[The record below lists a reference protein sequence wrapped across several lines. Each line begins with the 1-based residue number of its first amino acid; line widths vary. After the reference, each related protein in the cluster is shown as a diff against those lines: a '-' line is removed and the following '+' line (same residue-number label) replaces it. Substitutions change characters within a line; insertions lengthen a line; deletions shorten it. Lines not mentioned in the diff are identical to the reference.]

1 MEGLRFNLTVVKIKR
16 KQLEIKMNLNQKL
29 IKPKIGLLELGKS
42 LGNISAACKTM
53 GYSRDSYYR
62 FQELYETGG
71 EEALF
76 EISRKK
82 PILANRVDPAVEKA
96 VLDMAIEY
104 PAYGQLRVSN
114 ELKKLGMLVSPG
126 GVRSIWLRNDLN
138 NIKKRLIALE
148 AKMAQDG
155 ILLTEA
161 QLQVLEKRKAT
172 KEAHG
177 EIETEHPGYLGSQD
191 TYYVGYFKGV
201 GKVYS
206 QVYIDTYSRVAGAKL
221 YEDKTA
227 LTAADILND
236 RILPWY
242 EEEGI
247 PILRILTDRGTE
259 YKGKIEHHAYELFL
273 SIAGIEHTTTKAY
286 SPQTNGICERFNKT
300 MKQEFFEV
308 AMRKKIYNSVDELQ
322 QDLDTCLN
330 YYNHERPHSGKYCY
344 GKTPIQTF
352 IDSKKLALEKNNEI
366 LYLEHLSDSDNS
378 TYNQIG

>member
-1 MEGLRFNLTVVKIKR
+1 LKFNLTVVKIKR

-114 ELKKLGMLVSPG
+114 ELKKVGILVSPG

-138 NIKKRLIALE
+138 NIKKRLSALE

-191 TYYVGYFKGV
+191 TYYVGYFKGI

-206 QVYIDTYSRVAGAKL
+206 QVYIDTYSRVAEAKL
-221 YEDKTA
+221 YEDKTS

-236 RILPWY
+236 RVLPWY

-322 QDLDTCLN
+322 QDLDTWLH
-330 YYNHERPHSGKYCY
+330 YYNHERPHSGKFCY

-378 TYNQIG
+378 AHNQMV

>member
-1 MEGLRFNLTVVKIKR
+1 LKFNLTVVKIKR

-71 EEALF
+71 EQALF

-114 ELKKLGMLVSPG
+114 ELKKVGILVSPG

-138 NIKKRLIALE
+138 NIKKRLSALE

-191 TYYVGYFKGV
+191 TYYVGYFKGI

-206 QVYIDTYSRVAGAKL
+206 QVYIDTYSRVADAKL
-221 YEDKTA
+221 YEDKTS

-236 RILPWY
+236 RVLPWY

-322 QDLDTCLN
+322 QDLDTWLH
-330 YYNHERPHSGKYCY
+330 YYNYERPHSGKFCY

-378 TYNQIG
+378 AHNQMV

>member
-1 MEGLRFNLTVVKIKR
+1 M
-16 KQLEIKMNLNQKL
+16 EIKYMNLNQKI
-29 IKPKIGLLELGKS
+29 IKPKIGLLELAKS

-62 FQELYETGG
+62 FQELYENGG
-71 EEALF
+71 EEALLDMT
-76 EISRKK
+76 RKK
-82 PILANRVDPAVEKA
+82 PIIANRVDPKVEQA

-114 ELKKLGMLVSPG
+114 ELKKEGIMVSPG

-138 NIKKRLIALE
+138 NMKKRLKALE

-155 ILLTEA
+155 IILTEA
-161 QLQVLEKRKAT
+161 QLQALEKRKNM
-172 KEAHG
+172 KEANG
-177 EIETEHPGYLGSQD
+177 EIDTQHPGYLGSQD

-201 GKVYS
+201 GKVYA
-206 QVYIDTYSRVAGAKL
+206 QVYIDTYTRVANAKL

-227 LTAADILND
+227 LTSADMLND

-242 EEEGI
+242 EEQGI

-259 YKGKIEHHAYELFL
+259 YKGKIENHAYQLFL
-273 SIAGIEHTTTKAY
+273 SIAGIEHSTTKAY

-308 AMRKKIYNSVDELQ
+308 AMRKKIYLSLGELQ
-322 QDLDTCLN
+322 QDLDTWLD
-330 YYNHERPHSGKYCY
+330 YYNHERPHSGKFCY
-344 GKTPIQTF
+344 GKTPMQTF
-352 IDSKKLALEKNNEI
+352 RDSKKLALEKNNEI
-366 LYLEHLSDSDNS
+366 LYLEYRSESQNLTDNH
-378 TYNQIG
+378 I

>member
-1 MEGLRFNLTVVKIKR
+1 LKFNLTVVKIKR

-96 VLDMAIEY
+96 VLDIAIEY

-114 ELKKLGMLVSPG
+114 ELKKIGILVSPG

-138 NIKKRLIALE
+138 NIKKRLSALE

-206 QVYIDTYSRVAGAKL
+206 QVYIDTYSRVADAKL

-236 RILPWY
+236 RVLPWY

-247 PILRILTDRGTE
+247 PILRVLTDRGTE

-322 QDLDTCLN
+322 QDLDTWLH
-330 YYNHERPHSGKYCY
+330 YYNHERPHSGKFCY

>member
-1 MEGLRFNLTVVKIKR
+1 LKFNLTVVKIKR

-114 ELKKLGMLVSPG
+114 ELKKVGTLVSPG

-138 NIKKRLIALE
+138 NIKKRLSALE

-206 QVYIDTYSRVAGAKL
+206 QVYIDTYSRVADAKL

-236 RILPWY
+236 RVLPWY

-322 QDLDTCLN
+322 QDLDTWLH
-330 YYNHERPHSGKYCY
+330 YYNHERPHSGKFCY

-378 TYNQIG
+378 THNQIG

>member
-1 MEGLRFNLTVVKIKR
+1 
-16 KQLEIKMNLNQKL
+16 MNLQQKI
-29 IKPKIGLLELGKS
+29 IKPKIGLLELAKS

-71 EEALF
+71 EEALLDMT
-76 EISRKK
+76 RKK
-82 PILANRVDPAVEKA
+82 PIIANRVDPKVEQA
-96 VLDMAIEY
+96 VLAMAIEY

-114 ELKKLGMLVSPG
+114 ELKKDGVMVSPG

-138 NIKKRLIALE
+138 NMKKRLKALE

-155 ILLTEA
+155 IILTEA
-161 QLQVLEKRKAT
+161 QLQSLEKRKNM
-172 KEAHG
+172 KEANG
-177 EIETEHPGYLGSQD
+177 EIDTQHPGYLGSQD

-201 GKVYS
+201 GKVYA
-206 QVYIDTYSRVAGAKL
+206 QVYIDTYARVADAKL
-221 YEDKTA
+221 YEDKTS
-227 LTAADILND
+227 LTAADMLND

-259 YKGKIEHHAYELFL
+259 YKGNIENHAYQLFL
-273 SIAGIEHTTTKAY
+273 SIAGIEHSTTKAY

-308 AMRKKIYNSVDELQ
+308 AMRKKMYSSLEALQ
-322 QDLDTCLN
+322 KDLDTWLD
-330 YYNHERPHSGKYCY
+330 YYNNERPHSGKFCY
-344 GKTPIQTF
+344 GKTPMQTF
-352 IDSKKLALEKNNEI
+352 KDSKKLALEKNNEI
-366 LYLEHLSDSDNS
+366 LYLEYRSGGQNLTD
-378 TYNQIG
+378 NQI

>member
-1 MEGLRFNLTVVKIKR
+1 
-16 KQLEIKMNLNQKL
+16 MNLNQKI
-29 IKPKIGLLELGKS
+29 IKPKIGLLELAKS

-62 FQELYETGG
+62 FQELYENGG

-82 PILANRVDPAVEKA
+82 AIIANRVDPAVENA
-96 VLDMAIEY
+96 VMEMAIEY

-114 ELKKLGMLVSPG
+114 ELKKKGILVSPG

-138 NIKKRLIALE
+138 NLKKRLNALE

-155 ILLTEA
+155 IVLTEA
-161 QLQVLEKRKAT
+161 QLQALENRKAK

-191 TYYVGYFKGV
+191 TYYVGNFKGI

-206 QVYIDTYSRVAGAKL
+206 QVYIDTYSRVADAKL

-242 EEEGI
+242 EEEGL
-247 PILRILTDRGTE
+247 PILRILTDRGGE
-259 YKGKIEHHAYELFL
+259 YKGKIDNHAYQLFL
-273 SIAGIEHTTTKAY
+273 SITGIEHTTTKAY

-300 MKQEFFEV
+300 MKQEFFET
-308 AMRKKIYNSVDELQ
+308 AMRKKIYTSIMDLQ
-322 QDLDTCLN
+322 QDLDAWLH
-330 YYNHERPHSGKYCY
+330 YYNHERPHSGKFCY
-344 GKTPIQTF
+344 GKTPMQTF
-352 IDSKKLALEKNNEI
+352 RDSKKLALEKDNEI
-366 LYLEHLSDSDNS
+366 LYLENLSDSHNS
-378 TYNQIG
+378 SDTDRLI

>member
-1 MEGLRFNLTVVKIKR
+1 
-16 KQLEIKMNLNQKL
+16 MNLNQKL

-114 ELKKLGMLVSPG
+114 ELKKVGTLVSPG

-138 NIKKRLIALE
+138 NIKKRLSALE

-172 KEAHG
+172 KEAH
-177 EIETEHPGYLGSQD
+177 
-191 TYYVGYFKGV
+191 
-201 GKVYS
+201 YS
-206 QVYIDTYSRVAGAKL
+206 QVYIDTYSRVADAKL

-236 RILPWY
+236 RVLPWY

-322 QDLDTCLN
+322 QDLDTWLH
-330 YYNHERPHSGKYCY
+330 YYNHERPHSGKFCY

-378 TYNQIG
+378 THNQIG

>member
-1 MEGLRFNLTVVKIKR
+1 
-16 KQLEIKMNLNQKL
+16 MNLNQKL
-29 IKPKIGLLELGKS
+29 IKPKIGLLELAKS

-71 EEALF
+71 DEALY
-76 EISRKK
+76 EISRRK
-82 PILANRVDPAVEKA
+82 PIIANRVDPAVERA

-114 ELKKLGMLVSPG
+114 ELKKAGILVSPG
-126 GVRSIWLRNDLN
+126 GVRSIWLRNELN
-138 NIKKRLIALE
+138 NIKKRLNALE

-155 ILLTEA
+155 IVLTES
-161 QLQVLEKRKAT
+161 QLQALEKRKAT
-172 KEAHG
+172 KEANG

-191 TYYVGYFKGV
+191 TYYVGTFKGI

-206 QVYIDTYSRVAGAKL
+206 QVYIDTYSRVANAKL
-221 YEDKTA
+221 YQDKTA

-236 RILPWY
+236 RVLPWY

-247 PILRILTDRGTE
+247 PVLRILTDRGTE
-259 YKGKIEHHAYELFL
+259 YKGKIENHAYQLFL
-273 SIAGIEHTTTKAY
+273 SIAGIEHTTTRAY

-300 MKQEFFEV
+300 MKNEFFDV
-308 AMRKKIYNSVDELQ
+308 VMRKKIYSSVEELQ
-322 QDLDTCLN
+322 RDLDTWLH

-366 LYLEHLSDSDNS
+366 LYLEHLSDSDDS

>member
-1 MEGLRFNLTVVKIKR
+1 
-16 KQLEIKMNLNQKL
+16 MNLQQKI
-29 IKPKIGLLELGKS
+29 IKPKIGLLELAKS

-71 EEALF
+71 EEALLDMT
-76 EISRKK
+76 RRK
-82 PILANRVDPAVEKA
+82 PIIANRVDPKVEQA

-114 ELKKLGMLVSPG
+114 ELKKDGIMVSPG
-126 GVRSIWLRNDLN
+126 GVRSIWLRNDMN
-138 NIKKRLIALE
+138 NMKKRLKALE

-155 ILLTEA
+155 IILTEA
-161 QLQVLEKRKAT
+161 QLQALEKRKNM
-172 KEAHG
+172 KEANG
-177 EIETEHPGYLGSQD
+177 EIDTQHPGYLGSQD

-201 GKVYS
+201 GKVYA
-206 QVYIDTYSRVAGAKL
+206 QVYIDTYARVADAKL

-227 LTAADILND
+227 LTAADMLND

-259 YKGKIEHHAYELFL
+259 YKGNIENHAYQLFL
-273 SIAGIEHTTTKAY
+273 SIAGIEHSTTKAY

-308 AMRKKIYNSVDELQ
+308 AMRKKIYSSLEELQ
-322 QDLDTCLN
+322 KDLDTWLD
-330 YYNHERPHSGKYCY
+330 YYNNERPHSGKFCY
-344 GKTPIQTF
+344 GKTPMQTF
-352 IDSKKLALEKNNEI
+352 RDSKKLALEKNNEI
-366 LYLEHLSDSDNS
+366 LYLEYRSDGQNLPD
-378 TYNQIG
+378 NQI

>member
-1 MEGLRFNLTVVKIKR
+1 LKFNLTVVKIKR

-114 ELKKLGMLVSPG
+114 ELKKVGILVSPG

-138 NIKKRLIALE
+138 NIKKRLSALE

-206 QVYIDTYSRVAGAKL
+206 QVYIDTYSRVADAKL
-221 YEDKTA
+221 YEDKTS

-273 SIAGIEHTTTKAY
+273 SIAGIEHSTTKAY

-322 QDLDTCLN
+322 QDLDTWLH
-330 YYNHERPHSGKYCY
+330 YYNHERPHSGKFCY

-378 TYNQIG
+378 SYNQIG

>member
-1 MEGLRFNLTVVKIKR
+1 MEIICYIHDSTLIEFKKKTYKQKI
-16 KQLEIKMNLNQKL
+16 
-29 IKPKIGLLELGKS
+29 IKPKIGLLELAKS

-62 FQELYETGG
+62 FQELYEMGG
-71 EEALF
+71 EEALLDMT
-76 EISRKK
+76 RKK
-82 PILANRVDPAVEKA
+82 PIIANRVDPKVEQA
-96 VLDMAIEY
+96 VLAMAIEY

-114 ELKKLGMLVSPG
+114 ELKKDGVMVSPG

-138 NIKKRLIALE
+138 NMKKRLKALE

-155 ILLTEA
+155 IILTEA
-161 QLQVLEKRKAT
+161 QLQALEKRKNM
-172 KEAHG
+172 KEANG
-177 EIETEHPGYLGSQD
+177 EIDTQHPGYLGSQD

-201 GKVYS
+201 GKVYA
-206 QVYIDTYSRVAGAKL
+206 QVYIDTYARVADAKL

-227 LTAADILND
+227 LTAADMLND

-259 YKGKIEHHAYELFL
+259 YKGNIENHAYQLFL
-273 SIAGIEHTTTKAY
+273 SIAGIEHSTTKAY

-308 AMRKKIYNSVDELQ
+308 AMRKKIYSSLEELQ
-322 QDLDTCLN
+322 KDLDTWLD
-330 YYNHERPHSGKYCY
+330 YYNNERPHSGKFCY
-344 GKTPIQTF
+344 GKTPMQTF
-352 IDSKKLALEKNNEI
+352 KDSKKLALEKNNAI
-366 LYLEHLSDSDNS
+366 LY
-378 TYNQIG
+378 

>member
-1 MEGLRFNLTVVKIKR
+1 LKFNLTVVKIKR

-96 VLDMAIEY
+96 VLDIAIEY

-114 ELKKLGMLVSPG
+114 ELKKVGILVSPG

-138 NIKKRLIALE
+138 NIKKRLSALE

-206 QVYIDTYSRVAGAKL
+206 QVYIDTYSRVADAKL

-236 RILPWY
+236 RVLPWY

-247 PILRILTDRGTE
+247 PILRVLTDRGTE

-308 AMRKKIYNSVDELQ
+308 AMRKKIYNSVDGLQ
-322 QDLDTCLN
+322 QDLDTWLH
-330 YYNHERPHSGKYCY
+330 YYNHERPHSGKFCY

-366 LYLEHLSDSDNS
+366 LYLEHLSDSDDS